1 MRLWF
6 MGGGEFAS
14 SCLERMSGQLQFER
28 VITGHPTKAGRGLR
42 EHASA
47 VERAALGLPLER
59 TGPLSQNE
67 KLLKALTS
75 DPPDLIFVVD
85 FGQLIREPF
94 LSTPIHG
101 CLNIHPSLL
110 PRWRGAAPVQ
120 RALLNGDPATGVTVF
135 RLTEELDAGPILIQS
150 QVSIPPLVDSTELLE
165 ILALEG
171 SQIAVRG
178 VKSIIEG
185 SCQFLAQNSELST
198 YAAKLDKA
206 EAEVSWGQ
214 DSIHIH
220 NRVRAFASSTGAFA
234 AARGKRLKLWRTAP
248 VDAQG
253 KPGQILSLAGGG
265 LVVACASG
273 AVQLVEVQGEGKR
286 RMSGADWARG
296 DRLKAGEGL
305 I

>member
-6 MGGGEFAS
+6 MGSGEFAS

-28 VITGHPTKAGRGLR
+28 VITGHPTRAGRGLQ

-67 KLLKALTS
+67 KLLKTLTS

-120 RALLNGDPATGVTVF
+120 RALLNGDLTTGVTVF

-214 DSIHIH
+214 DPIHIH
-220 NRVRAFASSTGAFA
+220 NRVRAFASSTGAFV

-265 LVVACASG
+265 LVVACAGG